1 MFCII
6 NDWDAIHAVDSGTRG
21 TLREAPQ
28 LLYSAAPD
36 GIGEERLLSAV
47 MPLDLSAKAGNAFLE
62 GFLQGTAQ
70 AVRSLGKLRPLV
82 VEQIEPCLL

>member
-1 MFCII
+1 MRSGGVLIYVIRSGKVSCRLLL
-6 NDWDAIHAVDSGTRG
+6 AVDSGTRG

-62 GFLQGTAQ
+62 GFLQGTA
-70 AVRSLGKLRPLV
+70 
-82 VEQIEPCLL
+82 